1 MFNIPFLFKVFI
13 WYIIRLYVIYC
24 LNPFNLIHIKIYLV
38 SVMENYIYEIVN
50 IKEIK
55 YIAFAMWHPVYYML
69 SKQNCL
75 KMRIWTGSGTQC

>member
-13 WYIIRLYVIYC
+13 WYIIRLYLIYC

-38 SVMENYIYEIVN
+38 SVMENCIYEIVN
-50 IKEIK
+50 IKKIK

-69 SKQNCL
+69 SKQNCWT
-75 KMRIWTGSGTQC
+75 MRIWTGNGAQC